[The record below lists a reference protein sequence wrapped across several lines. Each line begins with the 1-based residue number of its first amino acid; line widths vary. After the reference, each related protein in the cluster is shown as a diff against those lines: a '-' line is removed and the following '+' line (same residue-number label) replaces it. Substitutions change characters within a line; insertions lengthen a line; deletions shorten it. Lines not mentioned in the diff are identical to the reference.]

1 MIACV
6 PSRCRMCHYCNNYI
20 KNVSKNEEHVLFDF
34 STMGHSN
41 AYNTGTIVNYE
52 CGDERHYQYLLFN
65 LNDMLQRM
73 IG

>member
-52 CGDERHYQYLLFN
+52 CGDEGHYQYLLFN
-65 LNDMLQRM
+65 LNYMLQRVV
-73 IG
+73 